1 MLQLIQLSLHYCL
14 SQLIFFIILSS
25 QRVYWCVLDG
35 ADWSRQFVK
44 MHFHDKNP
52 AKQKFAAT
60 NIYTGGPMTFIM
72 DPKVIDNTS
81 MTCMYISPI
90 FSIWYLLFRYYC
102 ASKKKNHEHLDLI
115 LTG

>member
-1 MLQLIQLSLHYCL
+1 MLYLIQLSLHYCL

-60 NIYTGGPMTFIM
+60 NIYTGGPMMFIM
-72 DPKVIDNTS
+72 DPKVTDNIS
-81 MTCMYISPI
+81 MTYMYIAQYFQFGICYSDI
-90 FSIWYLLFRYYC
+90 TVLV
-102 ASKKKNHEHLDLI
+102 KKKKKTMNTLI
-115 LTG
+115 

>member
-1 MLQLIQLSLHYCL
+1 MLYLIQLSLQYCL

-35 ADWSRQFVK
+35 AYCNRQFVK

-60 NIYTGGPMTFIM
+60 NIYTGGLMMFIM
-72 DPKVIDNTS
+72 DPRVIDSTS

-102 ASKKKNHEHLDLI
+102 ASKKKKIMNTLI
-115 LTG
+115 

>member
-1 MLQLIQLSLHYCL
+1 M
-14 SQLIFFIILSS
+14 
-25 QRVYWCVLDG
+25 YWYVLDG

-44 MHFHDKNP
+44 MHFHDNNP
-52 AKQKFAAT
+52 AKQIFAAT
-60 NIYTGGPMTFIM
+60 NIYTGGPMMFIM
-72 DPKVIDNTS
+72 DPKVIDNIS

>member
-1 MLQLIQLSLHYCL
+1 MNFILNTV
-14 SQLIFFIILSS
+14 IFTLLFVLAYILYYFVFSKL
-25 QRVYWCVLDG
+25 RVYWCVLDG
-35 ADWSRQFVK
+35 ADCNRQFVK

-60 NIYTGGPMTFIM
+60 NVYTGGPIMFIM

-102 ASKKKNHEHLDLI
+102 ASKKKKTMNTLI
-115 LTG
+115 

>member
-1 MLQLIQLSLHYCL
+1 MLYLIQLSLHYCL

-52 AKQKFAAT
+52 TKQ
-60 NIYTGGPMTFIM
+60 YTGGPRMFIM

-81 MTCMYISPI
+81 MKYRPNI
-90 FSIWYLLFRYYC
+90 FNLL
-102 ASKKKNHEHLDLI
+102 SVIQI
-115 LTG
+115 LLCE

>member
-1 MLQLIQLSLHYCL
+1 MLYLIQLSLHYCL

-60 NIYTGGPMTFIM
+60 NIYTGGYQAGFQQSCV
-72 DPKVIDNTS
+72 KVDVAAG
-81 MTCMYISPI
+81 C
-90 FSIWYLLFRYYC
+90 
-102 ASKKKNHEHLDLI
+102 
-115 LTG
+115 